1 MINTALSDAE
11 FMRYSR
17 QLMVTDIAESGQQ
30 QLKNTQVLIVGGGG
44 LGSAVG
50 LYLAATGV
58 GTIVIADDDVVDV
71 SNLQRQVLYRAAD
84 VGSNKAQAA
93 CAQMRALN
101 PLNRYRAVTTRL
113 AGLQLALEV
122 DQADIVVDC
131 SDNFSTRYAIND
143 ACFAARKYLVSGAA
157 IGWQGQ
163 LMTFDFRAGIGPCYQ
178 CLLPQAVSNTAKVRN
193 CRSGGIV
200 GPVVGIIGSMQA
212 LAVIKVIV
220 ETERVDVNYL
230 SQFDGSQGQ
239 WRQFGIKIDQQCS
252 VCGEHSLVN
261 GGIV

>member
-1 MINTALSDAE
+1 M
-11 FMRYSR
+11 
-17 QLMVTDIAESGQQ
+17 
-30 QLKNTQVLIVGGGG
+30 LIVGGGG

-230 SQFDGSQGQ
+230 SQFDGSQGK
-239 WRQFGIKIDQQCS
+239 WCQFGIKIDQQCS